1 MTRVQQQAGKAR
13 RLVLQFEKGLTG
25 CAKEATLYGQCI
37 SANIE
42 TIGKH
47 VCDAQ
52 FQTFKGCMQQVMKRK
67 W

>member
-13 RLVLQFEKGLTG
+13 RLVLHVG
-25 CAKEATLYGQCI
+25 ACI